1 MPHRVEFKPQR
12 IRHPGAVFAVRLVE
26 QRTLTELNVLLR
38 ITEVSGDVGDEMRFI
53 LVAEHTAVKFAG
65 LLEVDVL
72 RIDVVARDTARDV
85 DRGRRERLAGPPAN
99 SRPSSSLSGDG
110 PMPGTKFAGLK
121 AASPTFWK

>member
-1 MPHRVEFKPQR
+1 MPPRVPPGAGSPPSGNLSGPRFGAFPVWLQRELDPLVLRHHGEMPHRVEFKPQR

-72 RIDVVARDTARDV
+72 RIDVVARDTA
-85 DRGRRERLAGPPAN
+85 
-99 SRPSSSLSGDG
+99 
-110 PMPGTKFAGLK
+110 
-121 AASPTFWK
+121 

>member
-72 RIDVVARDTARDV
+72 RIDVVARDTAM
-85 DRGRRERLAGPPAN
+85 PPSAN

-110 PMPGTKFAGLK
+110 PMPGTKFTGLK